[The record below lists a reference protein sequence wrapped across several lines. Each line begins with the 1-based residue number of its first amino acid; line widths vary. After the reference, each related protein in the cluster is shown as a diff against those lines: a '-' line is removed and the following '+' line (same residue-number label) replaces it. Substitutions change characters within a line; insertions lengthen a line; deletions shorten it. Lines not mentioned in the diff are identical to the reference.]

1 MDIVYSLVVAAHLIC
16 WALVLGLSVAGMM
29 KSQVFKGTM
38 HSALGALVTGI
49 LIVGMR
55 EMMDMDVNHMK
66 IGMKLLVAAVVTVL
80 AVMAERK
87 RGGEKM
93 LGPIV
98 AATVVNVLVAV
109 IW

>member
-1 MDIVYSLVVAAHLIC
+1 MDIVYSLVVVIHMLC
-16 WALVLGLSVAGMM
+16 WAMILGLAVAGMM
-29 KSQVFKGTM
+29 KNQVFKGTM

-49 LIVGMR
+49 LIVGLR
-55 EMMDMDVNHMK
+55 EMMDLDVNHMK
-66 IGMKLLVAAVVTVL
+66 IGIKLGVAAVITVL

-93 LGPIV
+93 LAPI
-98 AATVVNVLVAV
+98 AGLTVVNVMLAV